1 MMLEVRDVHT
11 SYGLSQVL
19 FGVSLGVAAGE
30 GVCLLGRNGVGKTTT
45 LRSIVGLTPPRQGRV
60 VFDGDDVT
68 GWPPFRVARRG
79 IGFVPQERRIF
90 ADLSVRENLEVARR
104 PPAAGAAWPPARGEG
119 WPPARSAGWS
129 VERVY
134 AAFPILSGLD
144 RRRAGFLSG
153 GEQQMLAVGRALM
166 GNPRLLVLDE
176 PSEGLAPLIVEALA
190 EQIARL
196 KAEGLTLLLAEQN
209 LGLALALADRVCI
222 IDKGRVRFT
231 GTVEAF
237 EADESLRQEDLAV

>member
-45 LRSIVGLTPPRQGRV
+45 LRSIVGLTPPRQGHL

-104 PPAAGAAWPPARGEG
+104 PPAGLESGARDAG

-134 AAFPILSGLD
+134 AAFPLLSSLD

-190 EQIARL
+190 EQIGRL

-237 EADESLRQEDLAV
+237 EADESLRREYLAV